1 MERVLTELEEDTDVN
16 DNDINLL
23 TEDFDVGQFIGAVI
37 SSLVSCFCGCF
48 ELSRLFKISE
58 KLPQEEINPWFVNFN
73 LQNCLEILG
82 NINS

>member
-37 SSLVSCFCGCF
+37 SSLVSCFCACF

-58 KLPQEEINPWFVNFN
+58 KLAQEEINPWFVN
-73 LQNCLEILG
+73 LTYKIALKSLET
-82 NINS
+82 